1 MRYLKKWY
9 LLLLIL
15 YITLSLLSSCSRNYR
30 YKRMLKKRKSASSK
44 RYKSS
49 YTKKMRKKTIPINR
63 NYIIKKQ
70 KSRPP
75 RGPYR

>member
-1 MRYLKKWY
+1 MRYLKKFF
-9 LLLLIL
+9 LMFLIL
-15 YITLSLLSSCSRNYR
+15 YIALSLLSSCSRNYR
-30 YKRMLKKRKSASSK
+30 YKKMLKRRKSSSAK

-49 YTKKMRKKTIPINR
+49 YQKKIRKKTIPINR

>member
-9 LLLLIL
+9 ILLLIL
-15 YITLSLLSSCSRNYR
+15 FITLSSLPSCSRNYR

-44 RYKSS
+44 RYKSA
-49 YTKKMRKKTIPINR
+49 YHRKIKKKTIPINR